1 MTDSIKLEE
10 TLIDYME
17 IIVSM
22 NSKLNSHINS
32 TKLSL
37 GELEDRITVSG
48 HIDENGKSYL
58 KQSNNNLQGTS
69 SKIDNLKTVS
79 QIQELEQEIE
89 KLRIEVLQQKQSEK
103 LR

>member
-37 GELEDRITVSG
+37 GELEDRISVSG
-48 HIDENGKSYL
+48 KNDENGQQSYL
-58 KQSNNNLQGTS
+58 KQTNPLC
-69 SKIDNLKTVS
+69 K
-79 QIQELEQEIE
+79 
-89 KLRIEVLQQKQSEK
+89 
-103 LR
+103 